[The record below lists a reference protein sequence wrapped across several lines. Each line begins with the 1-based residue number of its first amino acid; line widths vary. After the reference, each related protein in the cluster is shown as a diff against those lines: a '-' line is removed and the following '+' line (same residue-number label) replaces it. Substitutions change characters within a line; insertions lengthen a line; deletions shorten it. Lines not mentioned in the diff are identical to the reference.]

1 MATTKK
7 PPQGEDV
14 KMPAPQVKRP
24 EPQEI
29 PEEVAPPAAQEPIP
43 VVLEPAS
50 TRLDHSATYTGY
62 NALNDDEARRVAMI
76 KEKFGDITVYLKNLR
91 ESYHD
96 GEVQRAL
103 SVAITEAETASMWAV
118 KAVTWRG

>member
-1 MATTKK
+1 MATTK
-7 PPQGEDV
+7 PPKGDDV

-24 EPQEI
+24 ERQEI
-29 PEEVAPPAAQEPIP
+29 PEEVVTSASSEPVP
-43 VVLEPAS
+43 VTLEPAPVVTPMLVS
-50 TRLDHSATYTGY
+50 YQLT
-62 NALNDDEARRVAMI
+62 DDEARRTATI
-76 KEKFGDITVYLKNLR
+76 KQKFNEITDYLKVLR
-91 ESYHD
+91 DSYHD

>member
-29 PEEVAPPAAQEPIP
+29 PEEVTPPASSEPIP
-43 VVLEPAS
+43 VVPEPAP
-50 TRLDHSATYTGY
+50 TPVVFTGHSPLAE
-62 NALNDDEARRVAMI
+62 DEARRVAMI
-76 KEKFGDITVYLKNLR
+76 KEKFGDITLYLKNLR

>member
-1 MATTKK
+1 MATTK
-7 PPQGEDV
+7 PPKGEDV

-29 PEEVAPPAAQEPIP
+29 PEEIVTPLSSQPIP
-43 VVLEPAS
+43 VAPEPAPAVTPMLVS
-50 TRLDHSATYTGY
+50 YQLT
-62 NALNDDEARRVAMI
+62 DDEARRAATI
-76 KEKFGDITVYLKNLR
+76 KQKFNEIIDYLKVLR
-91 ESYHD
+91 DSYHD